1 MDVLLPDNPK
11 LDGLSPAAKWT
22 LVELWCHCGQHLTD
36 GFVRDAK
43 WSRFGNAAIRR
54 KIVEKGLATRVEG
67 GYQMHDY
74 LDHQRS
80 RAEVEE
86 VRATR
91 SAAGKASA
99 AARAKAKALAEQD
112 AQQGVEHDA
121 EHDPLVDK
129 SQSGALSAE
138 SESET
143 DQIPAQSKNR
153 HSGDLPSSES
163 YEAQHPVQQ
172 SGNKTA
178 TEAEAEAEVKTVTAD
193 AGDQSSGSNVANDDD
208 LIDAIISEL
217 RKVTGKTITPAWA
230 ADVASSL
237 LRGRD
242 PDNPAAYVRAAIRS
256 ERDPRTRFL
265 PVAASHPSARTPTE
279 AAFAAGIIPNGRP
292 ADDQTVAAIAAQ
304 VRQAIRKGSS

>member
-1 MDVLLPDNPK
+1 VDVLLPDNPK

-54 KIVEKGLATRVEG
+54 KIVENGLATRVEG
-67 GYQMHDY
+67 GYRMHDY

-86 VRATR
+86 VRAKR
-91 SAAGKASA
+91 SEAGKRSA
-99 AARAKAKALAEQD
+99 AARAKAKALAQQD
-112 AQQGVEHDA
+112 VEHGA
-121 EHDPLVDK
+121 E
-129 SQSGALSAE
+129 Q
-138 SESET
+138 T
-143 DQIPAQSKNR
+143 
-153 HSGDLPSSES
+153 
-163 YEAQHPVQQ
+163 VQQ
-172 SGNKTA
+172 TGSKPA
-178 TEAEAEAEVKTVTAD
+178 TEAEAEAEADKSLMAEPHDHLSVGNLPRDVTD
-193 AGDQSSGSNVANDDD
+193 SI
-208 LIDAIISEL
+208 IDEIS
-217 RKVTGKTITPAWA
+217 KVTGRTVSRPWA
-230 ADVASSL
+230 ATIGASIL
-237 LRGRD
+237 AGRD
-242 PDNPAAYVRAAIRS
+242 PADPAAYVRTAIRS